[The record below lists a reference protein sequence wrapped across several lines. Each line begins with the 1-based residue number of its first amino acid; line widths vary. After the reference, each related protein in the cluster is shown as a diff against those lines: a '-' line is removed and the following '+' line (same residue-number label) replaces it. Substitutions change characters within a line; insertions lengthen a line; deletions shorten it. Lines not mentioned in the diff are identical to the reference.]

1 MVAPHDLPVGLTP
14 GHVPGIFFA
23 KRRTGHTRNLPLPLR
38 IRANTAFKR
47 YSNLP
52 SAR

>member
-1 MVAPHDLPVGLTP
+1 MVAPHNLPVGLTP

-23 KRRTGHTRNLPLPLR
+23 KRRTRHTQNLPFPLF
-38 IRANTAFKR
+38 ISINTAFKR

-52 SAR
+52 SAL